1 MSDGQRSGRSTGRVS
16 CKSTELKRCSMIE
29 MRWNKYEVSLASPV
43 LLLLL
48 LLLLIAVRCLLT
60 ARSVISC
67 RRTWRLIT
75 VSTVMSHNLPELST
89 ALDTGS
95 SPLLTLLQCLRCYFT
110 SSLSKLKV
118 GVKRELL
125 DIVIA
130 RKLAYC
136 GHTMRKQGSCW
147 RKR

>member
-1 MSDGQRSGRSTGRVS
+1 MYQLSLWQMGSIIIIIIIIIIDSSSLSADSSIGDQLQAYVETDNSVYCDVS
-16 CKSTELKRCSMIE
+16 Q
-29 MRWNKYEVSLASPV
+29 LARIV
-43 LLLLL
+43 DCAAHRF
-48 LLLLIAVRCLLT
+48 I
-60 ARSVISC
+60 
-67 RRTWRLIT
+67 
-75 VSTVMSHNLPELST
+75 
-89 ALDTGS
+89 
-95 SPLLTLLQCLRCYFT
+95 TLLQCLRFYFT

-136 GHTMRKQGSCW
+136 GHTMRKQGNCW